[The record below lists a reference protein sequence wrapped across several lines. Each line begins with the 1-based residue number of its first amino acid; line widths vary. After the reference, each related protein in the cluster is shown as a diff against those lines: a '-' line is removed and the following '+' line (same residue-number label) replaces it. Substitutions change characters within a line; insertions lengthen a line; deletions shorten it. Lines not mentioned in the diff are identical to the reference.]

1 MAREERGEHPLIEA
15 RHEFLRIV
23 GRWDGY
29 LGKPFNSRLGDARTP
44 KSYWYERGF
53 REGLGR
59 SMKERGVEVDI
70 HRITI
75 QLPAR

>member
-29 LGKPFNSRLGDARTP
+29 LGKPFNARLGGSRAPRAH
-44 KSYWYERGF
+44 WYEHGF
-53 REGLGR
+53 REGLAR
-59 SMKERGVEVDI
+59 SMKERGVNIEI
-70 HRITI
+70 RRIAI
-75 QLPAR
+75 